1 MQWTTLNKVAFIL
14 CNKEGRIERLCGML
28 EAVKGSGVITK
39 SEAAQ
44 IQGHLNL
51 QEVSSY
57 PRCLLL
63 QDWQTYQALGSDD
76 LTKLCT
82 LAMTM
87 LKAMP
92 PREYLSEFF
101 KNPFLIFTDGAWED
115 GKATGG
121 AITYNPLTGSRNSF
135 ETCRLVA

>member
-1 MQWTTLNKVAFIL
+1 MDNRQLIF

-28 EAVKGSGVITK
+28 EAVKGRGVITK

-63 QDWQTYQALGSDD
+63 QDWQTYQEPWEVMTSPNS
-76 LTKLCT
+76 
-82 LAMTM
+82 LAMT
-87 LKAMP
+87 
-92 PREYLSEFF
+92 
-101 KNPFLIFTDGAWED
+101 
-115 GKATGG
+115 
-121 AITYNPLTGSRNSF
+121 
-135 ETCRLVA
+135 C

>member
-1 MQWTTLNKVAFIL
+1 MDNRQLIL

-28 EAVKGSGVITK
+28 EAVKGRGVITK

-51 QEVSSY
+51 QEVTSY

-63 QDWQTYQALGSDD
+63 QDWQTYQEPWEV
-76 LTKLCT
+76 
-82 LAMTM
+82 MTS
-87 LKAMP
+87 P
-92 PREYLSEFF
+92 
-101 KNPFLIFTDGAWED
+101 NPFLIFTDGAWED

-121 AITYNPLTGSRNSF
+121 AITYNPLTGSQKFLQWKFLRNLSP
-135 ETCRLVA
+135 CGLRK